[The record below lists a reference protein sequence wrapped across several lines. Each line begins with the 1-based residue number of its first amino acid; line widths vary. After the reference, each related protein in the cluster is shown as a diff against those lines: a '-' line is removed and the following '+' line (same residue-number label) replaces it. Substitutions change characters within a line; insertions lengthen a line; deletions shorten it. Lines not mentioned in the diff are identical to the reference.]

1 MLGLAEFLG
10 LSGCCFIVLYGKLR
24 FVMVASASLNSP
36 TVITYDRSF
45 SLAMKPSVEPG
56 SYERLDVRSEFFIG
70 DFLRLHGARIE
81 RESDVKQIVTYHSD
95 NNDWSIKSEHKDQL
109 LARLMAVV
117 RGDGEQIHN
126 RVFLDVIR
134 DWYHGL
140 NASSKVENA
149 SVAADHLS
157 SKGQSIARMIMEA
170 NHKLGQGAE
179 FIRLL
184 DVGGNDGKLTSYVAS
199 HVADYLNSPV
209 HPYVLEVET
218 AVSWDHNSHEVVAA
232 PNDRNPSVKTIYYNG
247 SNMASGRVS
256 GESGSNPLLD
266 GIGFDCVMYQ
276 HSLHHFPSPEVQQ
289 QSLIQTASLLNE
301 GGVLTVSEHSS
312 ALGSAELDLMHM
324 VTEIYSDLHRDPD
337 MSGDELEA
345 RYNAYVEKETPAN
358 YFSRTNLLDMA
369 QKAGLTPVSSTAISS
384 KAERTYSITFVK
396 SEVGGL
402 DRDRSLDAL
411 IDSGALKAGVQK
423 YVTVPISGLR
433 SLDGEL

>member
-1 MLGLAEFLG
+1 MLFYSANR
-10 LSGCCFIVLYGKLR
+10 SGG
-24 FVMVASASLNSP
+24 FVVVANASLSSP
-36 TVITYDRSF
+36 IVAAFDRSF
-45 SLAMKPSVEPG
+45 SMAAKSDVERNLE
-56 SYERLDVRSEFFIG
+56 ERLNVKSEYFIG
-70 DFLRLHGARIE
+70 DFLRIHGARIE
-81 RESDVKQIVTYHSD
+81 REGDVRQIVTYHSD
-95 NNDWSIKSEHKDQL
+95 NNDWSIAPECKDQL
-109 LARLMAVV
+109 LAKLMKVV
-117 RGDGEQIHN
+117 RSEGEQIHN

-140 NASSKVENA
+140 DATSKIENTA
-149 SVAADHLS
+149 VAADHLN

-170 NHKLGQGAE
+170 NHRLGQGSE

-199 HVADYLNSPV
+199 HIADYQNSPV

-218 AVSWDHNSHEVVAA
+218 GISWDHNSHEVVAA
-232 PNDRNPSVKTIYYNG
+232 PNGRNPSVKTIYYDG
-247 SNMASGRVS
+247 GDMASGRVS
-256 GESGSNPLLD
+256 GEHGSNPLLD

-276 HSLHHFPSPEVQQ
+276 HSLHHFPSSEVQQ
-289 QSLIQTASLLNE
+289 QSLIQTAGLLKE

-312 ALGSAELDLMHM
+312 ALGGAELDLMHM

-358 YFSRTNLLDMA
+358 YFSKTNLMDMA
-369 QKAGLTPVSSTAISS
+369 QKAGLTPVSATAISM

-396 SEVGGL
+396 SSAEGL

-411 IDSGALKAGVQK
+411 IDSDALKAGVPK
-423 YVTVPISGLR
+423 YVTAPVSGLAR
-433 SLDGEL
+433 SLDGGF